1 MENLIFDIGF
11 HKGEDTL
18 FYLLKGYRVIAVDAD
33 PDLINEWQNI
43 FKKYIENGKLLLLNY
58 VISDTNDVDTDF
70 YIGPNTIW
78 SSTKVSISSISS
90 SINFKSFKALIIVFL
105 VLIME
110 FLCLSSILV
119 FNNFRFFFEYFSSF
133 RSFSL

>member
-1 MENLIFDIGF
+1 MENIIFDIGF

-70 YIGPNTIW
+70 YISPNTIW
-78 SSTKVSISSISS
+78 SSTKVSISSRMCCKAIKKK
-90 SINFKSFKALIIVFL
+90 IKSKRLDHLFH
-105 VLIME
+105 
-110 FLCLSSILV
+110 
-119 FNNFRFFFEYFSSF
+119 EYGTPFYCKIDI
-133 RSFSL
+133 

>member
-70 YIGPNTIW
+70 ISVQIPFGVQLKFLFLQECAARLLKRRLNQNGWTICFMNT
-78 SSTKVSISSISS
+78 VLL
-90 SINFKSFKALIIVFL
+90 FIVK
-105 VLIME
+105 
-110 FLCLSSILV
+110 
-119 FNNFRFFFEYFSSF
+119 
-133 RSFSL
+133 

>member
-33 PDLINEWQNI
+33 PELINEWQNI

-70 YIGPNTIW
+70 YISPNTIW
-78 SSTKVSISSISS
+78 SSTK
-90 SINFKSFKALIIVFL
+90 FL
-105 VLIME
+105 FLQECAAKLLKRRLNQNGWTICFMNTVLLFIAK
-110 FLCLSSILV
+110 
-119 FNNFRFFFEYFSSF
+119 
-133 RSFSL
+133 

>member
-78 SSTKVSISSISS
+78 SSTKVSISSRMCCKAIKKK
-90 SINFKSFKALIIVFL
+90 IKSKRHTYNWFL
-105 VLIME
+105 FVRTNYVQNY
-110 FLCLSSILV
+110 SYK
-119 FNNFRFFFEYFSSF
+119 NNYSRV
-133 RSFSL
+133 R

>member
-33 PDLINEWQNI
+33 PELINEWQNI

-70 YIGPNTIW
+70 YISPNTIW
-78 SSTKVSISSISS
+78 SSTKVSISSRMCCKAIKKKIKSKRLDHLGS
-90 SINFKSFKALIIVFL
+90 PDKPWGLSI
-105 VLIME
+105 
-110 FLCLSSILV
+110 
-119 FNNFRFFFEYFSSF
+119 
-133 RSFSL
+133 

>member
-1 MENLIFDIGF
+1 MENIIFDIGF

-70 YIGPNTIW
+70 YISPNTIW
-78 SSTKVSISSISS
+78 SSTKVSISSRMCC
-90 SINFKSFKALIIVFL
+90 KAIKKKD
-105 VLIME
+105 
-110 FLCLSSILV
+110 
-119 FNNFRFFFEYFSSF
+119 
-133 RSFSL
+133 